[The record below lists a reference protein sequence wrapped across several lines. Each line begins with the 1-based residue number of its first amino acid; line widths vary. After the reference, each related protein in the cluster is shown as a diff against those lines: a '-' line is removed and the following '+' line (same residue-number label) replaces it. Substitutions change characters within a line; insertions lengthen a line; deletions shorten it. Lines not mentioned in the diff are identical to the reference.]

1 MSPDYSSCLHNCEGL
16 MITSFLK
23 EENMNE
29 VREIEPNLFRQY
41 TKYKGGFAIMPQE
54 LKGKLSLHLP
64 SNLL

>member
-1 MSPDYSSCLHNCEGL
+1 

-54 LKGKLSLHLP
+54 LKGKLSLHLLQI
-64 SNLL
+64 NYKIFRILVD